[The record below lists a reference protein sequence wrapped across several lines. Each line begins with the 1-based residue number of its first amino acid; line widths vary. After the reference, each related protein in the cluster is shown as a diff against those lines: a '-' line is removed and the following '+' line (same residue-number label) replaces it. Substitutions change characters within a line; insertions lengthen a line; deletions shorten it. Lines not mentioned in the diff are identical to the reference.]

1 MNLEMSDYAKLIRQ
15 QDPGILLSL
24 PTRNYD
30 CSYSMSSH
38 LLFKRISHTNDYI
51 YIISTLSCLPLIPLF
66 ILIPSQVHD
75 CYNYY

>member
-15 QDPGILLSL
+15 KDPGILPSL

-51 YIISTLSCLPLIPLF
+51 YIIPNLSCLPPTPLS

-75 CYNYY
+75 CYN